1 VRIYNARLL
10 IRFPEHQN
18 QAMLVFYHFSLIL
31 FAGNPERVAPRFL
44 RGRHMQELFLA
55 MVRDETIAKSP
66 LEQAHRID
74 ASTW

>member
-1 VRIYNARLL
+1 
-10 IRFPEHQN
+10 
-18 QAMLVFYHFSLIL
+18 
-31 FAGNPERVAPRFL
+31 
-44 RGRHMQELFLA
+44 MQELFLA